1 MFQLTPV
8 VKNLLI
14 INVAVFIGTMLLDV
28 YAEAIHFFALYY
40 IGSDNFRAWQFV
52 TYMFLHGDTMHL
64 FGNMIGLAVFGPW
77 LEELW
82 GSPRFLQYYL
92 ITGLGAAVLFMGVD
106 FIEHRSLQQDVN
118 TFLSDPSP
126 ELYVEVVQ
134 DHFARFYPELR
145 SLADR
150 YYESPEDVG
159 IEQNA
164 RQTVQQLYELEL
176 NIPMLGAS
184 GAIFGLLLAVGLLF
198 PHRRIML
205 LIPPIPMRVRVF
217 VFLYGALEVYLLLKR
232 APTDNVAHMAH
243 LGGMLVGYLLLMK
256 WGEARNRYH

>member
-1 MFQLTPV
+1 MFRFTPV
-8 VKNLLI
+8 VKNLLLV
-14 INVAVFIGTMLLDV
+14 NVVVFLGTLFLDV
-28 YAEAIHFFALYY
+28 YQESVHFFALYY
-40 IGSDNFRAWQFV
+40 MGSDNFRAWQFV
-52 TYMFLHGDTMHL
+52 TYMFLHGDLMHL

-106 FIEHRSLQQDVN
+106 YFEHRQMQQDVDAYFSN
-118 TFLSDPSP
+118 PSP

-134 DHFARFYPELR
+134 EHFGRFYPSVR
-145 SLADR
+145 PLADQ
-150 YYESPEDVG
+150 YYQSPDNTA
-159 IEQNA
+159 IQA
-164 RQTVQQLYELEL
+164 QAAQTLRQLVELGM

-184 GAIFGLLLAVGLLF
+184 GAIFGLLLAAGLLF

-205 LIPPIPMRVRVF
+205 LIPPIPIRVRVF
-217 VFLYGALEVYLLLKR
+217 VILYGALEVYLLMKR
-232 APTDNVAHMAH
+232 VPTDNVAHMAH
-243 LGGMLVGYLLLMK
+243 LGGMFVGYVLLLV